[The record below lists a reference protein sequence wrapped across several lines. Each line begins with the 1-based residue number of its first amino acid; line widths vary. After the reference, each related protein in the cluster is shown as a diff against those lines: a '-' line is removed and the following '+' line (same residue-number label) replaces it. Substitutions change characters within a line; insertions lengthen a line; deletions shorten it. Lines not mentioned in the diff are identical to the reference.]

1 MSPRLHAGLIMA
13 TICAVAV
20 GLASCSSGTGSSSST
35 TGTSSSPAGDD
46 AATSEAA
53 PQAPAP
59 EQTSQEQPQAPQGK
73 PGVELASLPV
83 GGSGPSQN
91 PDCVEVRWSDPAFRD
106 GVQIV
111 IIGVDVMGD
120 FTEVGTSC
128 QTPCRD
134 YVFTSDQG
142 RCQVRVGYVVPQS
155 PRDLN
160 GTVGLQGSCIAPDDA
175 TCQKVK
181 DDAANAPGHL
191 VRLFV
196 SQDDLP
202 QNPGNGSESSASES
216 SSGSGG

>member
-1 MSPRLHAGLIMA
+1 MI
-13 TICAVAV
+13 T
-20 GLASCSSGTGSSSST
+20 
-35 TGTSSSPAGDD
+35 
-46 AATSEAA
+46 
-53 PQAPAP
+53 
-59 EQTSQEQPQAPQGK
+59 
-73 PGVELASLPV
+73 
-83 GGSGPSQN
+83 
-91 PDCVEVRWSDPAFRD
+91 
-106 GVQIV
+106 
-111 IIGVDVMGD
+111 GVDVKGD

-128 QTPCRD
+128 QTPCRN
-134 YVFTSDQG
+134 YVFSSDQG
-142 RCQVRVGYVVPQS
+142 SCQVGIGYAIPQK

-216 SSGSGG
+216 SGGSGG

>member
-1 MSPRLHAGLIMA
+1 MA

-53 PQAPAP
+53 PPAPAP

-73 PGVELASLPV
+73 PAVVLASLPV
-83 GGSGPSQN
+83 GGSGPGDN
-91 PDCVEVRWSDPAFRD
+91 PDCVDVRWSDPAFRD
-106 GVQIV
+106 GVKIV
-111 IIGVDVMGD
+111 ITGVDVEGD
-120 FTEVGTSC
+120 FTEQGTSC

-155 PRDLN
+155 PHNLN

-202 QNPGNGSESSASES
+202 QNPGNGSESSTSQS
-216 SSGSGG
+216 SGGSGG